1 MQTANQRVMDERR
14 VAERRS
20 GPSESGEPGRPG
32 PSGPGSIE
40 VKQRLAVAAGAAL
53 LAAGL
58 ILVMFVL
65 PAEFAVDPLGT
76 GARLG
81 LLPLGEVGQQV
92 AALEANAASGAAA
105 GQGAILVGQEKPF
118 QQESVDFKLA
128 PREGMEYKYRLDKGE
143 ALLYS
148 WSATA
153 PVDYELHAEPDGAPA
168 GYAQSYEKKPASN
181 GASGTLTAPFPG
193 IHGWYWENKTNQEVT
208 VTLKTA
214 GYYNISHEFRSGQP
228 TKNKMFQ

>member
-1 MQTANQRVMDERR
+1 MDPVKEHVMELTAGLPPV
-14 VAERRS
+14 
-20 GPSESGEPGRPG
+20 
-32 PSGPGSIE
+32 E
-40 VKQRLAVAAGAAL
+40 VKNRIAVALGAAI

-92 AALEANAASGAAA
+92 DALNKTAVATT
-105 GQGAILVGQEKPF
+105 GQGAIIAPQDKAF
-118 QQESVDFKLA
+118 QQESVEFKLA
-128 PREGMEYKYRLDKGE
+128 PHEGMEYKYRLDKGE

-153 PVDYELHAEPDGAPA
+153 PVNYELHAEPDGAPA
-168 GYAQSYEKKPASN
+168 GYAQSYEKKNASG

-193 IHGWYWENKTNQEVT
+193 IHGWFWENTTNNEVT
-208 VTLKTA
+208 VTLKSA
-214 GYYNISHEFRSGQP
+214 GYYNLSHEFRNGQP

>member
-1 MQTANQRVMDERR
+1 METAREHVVESIDTRNADPAGRGATAEIRQR
-14 VAERRS
+14 
-20 GPSESGEPGRPG
+20 
-32 PSGPGSIE
+32 I
-40 VKQRLAVAAGAAL
+40 AVALGAAV

-58 ILVMFVL
+58 ILVLFIL

-76 GARLG
+76 GAKLG
-81 LLPLGEVGQQV
+81 LLPLGVVGQQV
-92 AALEANAASGAAA
+92 EQLNKAAATNTTA
-105 GQGAILVGQEKPF
+105 GQGAIIVPQEKQF
-118 QQESVDFKLA
+118 NQESVDFKLA

-148 WSATA
+148 WSATG

-168 GYAQSYEKKPASN
+168 GYAQSYEKKSASN

-193 IHGWYWENKTNQEVT
+193 IHGWYWENKSDQEVT

-214 GYYNISHEFRSGQP
+214 GYYNLAHEFRNGQP